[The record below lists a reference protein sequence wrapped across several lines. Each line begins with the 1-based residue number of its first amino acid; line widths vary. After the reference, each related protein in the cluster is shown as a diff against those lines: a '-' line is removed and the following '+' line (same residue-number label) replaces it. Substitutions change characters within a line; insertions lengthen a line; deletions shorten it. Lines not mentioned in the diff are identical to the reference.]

1 MQSIFLNYDPALFTE
16 MMLSKG
22 HWGPG
27 DGDGDVALL
36 CSLLTLITIYP
47 SVTWNRSLFLLT
59 QGSHQ
64 EAFTFGKNLSHV
76 LTHEFWMQNVQIQ
89 NEELLS

>member
-1 MQSIFLNYDPALFTE
+1 MFTE
-16 MMLSKG
+16 MMLSEV
-22 HWGPG
+22 HRGPG
-27 DGDGDVALL
+27 AGGVVLL
-36 CSLLTLITIYP
+36 CSLLTLITMYP
-47 SVTWNRSLFLLT
+47 SGTWNGSLFLLT